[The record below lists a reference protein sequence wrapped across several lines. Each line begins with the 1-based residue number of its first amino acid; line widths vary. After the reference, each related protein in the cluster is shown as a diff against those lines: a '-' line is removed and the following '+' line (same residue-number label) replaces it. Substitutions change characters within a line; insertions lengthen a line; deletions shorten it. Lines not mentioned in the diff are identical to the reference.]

1 MHRILVFAYQINIIY
16 FLVLWASLRFTKVL
30 KMSANVLKIFLFFSI
45 GTFTQAYSEAPLAE
59 ITLTAGK
66 YPLLNTPASVNLDA
80 ELAAFSCLRMD
91 EIKDG
96 KAVHVPSQIQ
106 LYPEPRLWFVA
117 SGSTPT
123 NTTRHY
129 ELRQAISA
137 PCSEM
142 KISVDDKFLDIYRG
156 GNKVLRFNHAMVPPP
171 QGGDPLYARSAFIH
185 PLYSPSGQILTQIHP
200 ADHLHHL
207 GLWNPWTKTIFEEK
221 EIDFWNLAKGQ
232 GTVRFVKFNHKTEG
246 SVLASFQAQ
255 KEHIWFKAPEGE
267 KKILDEKLTVRVFNP
282 DDAANGY
289 LIDYIITQRCTA
301 DSPLDLP
308 AYRYGGFG
316 FRVTEQWKNENRNY
330 LTSEGKTIED
340 ADGSRARWCNVFGST
355 ENGQCGILFMSHPQ
369 NHEHPEPI
377 RVWGPEFKDVFFNFC
392 PIKKKSWTFEPE
404 KDYTMKYR
412 MYVYDGRIDADFAE
426 QLWQGFACQ
435 PDIELIRK

>member
-1 MHRILVFAYQINIIY
+1 
-16 FLVLWASLRFTKVL
+16 
-30 KMSANVLKIFLFFSI
+30 MSITALKIFFVFAISALA
-45 GTFTQAYSEAPLAE
+45 QASAEEPLAQ
-59 ITLTAGK
+59 IILTPGQN
-66 YPLLNTPASVNLDA
+66 PLFNVPVSVNLDP
-80 ELAAFSCLRMD
+80 ELAALSSLKMD

-96 KAVHVPSQIQ
+96 KTVYVPSQIQ

-129 ELRQAISA
+129 ELRKAISA
-137 PCSEM
+137 SCSEM
-142 KISVDDKFLDIYRG
+142 KISVDDKILDIYHG
-156 GNKVLRFNHAMVPPP
+156 DNKVLRFNHAIVPPP
-171 QGGDPLYARSAFIH
+171 QGGNTLYARSAFIH

-207 GLWNPWTKTIFEEK
+207 GLWNPWTKTIYDGK

-232 GTVRFVKFNHKTEG
+232 GTIRFVKFNHKTEG
-246 SVLASFQAQ
+246 PVLASFQAQ
-255 KEHIWFKAPEGE
+255 KEHIQFQVPEGE

-289 LIDYIITQRCTA
+289 LIDYIITQKCAA
-301 DSPLDLP
+301 DLPLDLP

-316 FRVTEQWKNENRNY
+316 FRATEQWKNENRNY

-340 ADGSRARWCNVFGST
+340 ADGSRARWCNVFGLA
-355 ENGQCGILFMSHPQ
+355 EKGPCGVLFMSHPQ

-377 RVWGPEFKDVFFNFC
+377 RVWGPEFADVFFNFC
-392 PIKKKSWTFEPE
+392 PIEKNSWTFEPE
-404 KDYTMKYR
+404 KEYTMRYR

-426 QLWQGFACQ
+426 RFWRGFACQ
-435 PDIELIRK
+435 PDVKLTRK